1 MAVAS
6 RSQSGSR
13 LLWRRPMPR
22 LTAIV
27 SAMLL
32 VLMLWTG
39 TTVHAAERL
48 DCIEVGAETTGHYD
62 GDPDQTPASSDKGVA
77 HHHTSCGGH
86 QLAAPTD
93 ISAAALAPVRRTNL
107 FGDPAA
113 GVPGREPENQLRP
126 PIA

>member
-1 MAVAS
+1 
-6 RSQSGSR
+6 
-13 LLWRRPMPR
+13 MPR

-93 ISAAALAPVRRTNL
+93 FSAAALAPVRRTNL

>member
-6 RSQSGSR
+6 RSQSRSR

-48 DCIEVGAETTGHYD
+48 DCITVGTETTGHYD
-62 GDPDQTPASSDKGVA
+62 GDPDQTPVSSEGVA

-93 ISAAALAPVRRTNL
+93 IPAAALAPVRRTNL

>member
-1 MAVAS
+1 MAVRA
-6 RSQSGSR
+6 RSQSWSR
-13 LLWRRPMPR
+13 PLWCLAMPR

-27 SAMLL
+27 SAVLL
-32 VLMLWTG
+32 VLMFWTG
-39 TTVHAAERL
+39 TTAHAAERL
-48 DCIEVGAETTGHYD
+48 DCITVGSETTGHHD
-62 GDPDQTPASSDKGVA
+62 GDSDQSPASSDKGVA

-93 ISAAALAPVRRTNL
+93 VLAAALNTVRRPQL

>member
-48 DCIEVGAETTGHYD
+48 DCITVGTETTGHYD
-62 GDPDQTPASSDKGVA
+62 GDPDQTPVSSEGVA

-93 ISAAALAPVRRTNL
+93 IPAAALAPVRRTNL

-113 GVPGREPENQLRP
+113 GVPGREPESQLRP